1 MVSVAIPGENC
12 CYSQSYTKRL
22 TNTLW
27 VGEIR
32 YLKLLHPCGPAVQLV
47 TFFFLTQKSP
57 EVVSSVQKK
66 ITLKLPTSAKF
77 ILLSTPCKIRFRSVS
92 SACFE
97 QGEKINTS
105 LLFCSLQQVYEVVFY
120 GMLVVSCELINSQ

>member
-47 TFFFLTQKSP
+47 TFFSLIKNHQKLF
-57 EVVSSVQKK
+57 QAYRKK

-97 QGEKINTS
+97 QGKKINTS